1 MKAARAFASGAENA
15 LFLYGPSGV
24 GKTHL
29 LHSIEHELRSRRP
42 EANVVRLAAEE
53 LIGKM
58 LHAYRYDTE
67 PSFQELLNTIDV
79 LLLDHVLFDARK
91 QRTNEA
97 LELQLCAMVDRGTH
111 VAIAASAPPRD
122 MTRIAAKFRIVEIGA
137 KTGVSN
143 LSS

>member
-1 MKAARAFASGAENA
+1 LKAARAFAAGTENA
-15 LFLYGPSGV
+15 LFLYGPPAV

-42 EANVVRLAAEE
+42 EANVVRMAAEE
-53 LIGKM
+53 LIGRM

-79 LLLDHVLFDARK
+79 LLLDHVLFDARM

-97 LELQLCAMVDRGTH
+97 LVLQLCTMVDRGTH
-111 VAIAASAPPRD
+111 VAVAASAPPKD
-122 MTRIAAKFRIVEIGA
+122 ATRIAATFRIVEIGA
-137 KTGVSN
+137 KTGVSH